1 LFKTH
6 LYGFKPYLFLDELS
20 DDDINLFEV
29 VALEFGKRWR
39 EYLKKPVPPKLHLL
53 ESHVPKQLWRYRRFG
68 IFGEDPIEREHHRR
82 KKLNILFAPIRDWEK
97 IQRAIQSRD
106 SRMQHPDVIQAQ
118 SLVIN
123 STKRAKKRQSKADM
137 KKDNK
142 RKVKA
147 EQKIYIQE
155 NLINTNLEY

>member
-1 LFKTH
+1 
-6 LYGFKPYLFLDELS
+6 
-20 DDDINLFEV
+20 LFEA

-39 EYLKKPVPPKLHLL
+39 EDLKKPVPLKLHLL
-53 ESHVPKQLWRYRRFG
+53 ESHVPSQLWRYR

-118 SLVIN
+118 ALVIN
-123 STKRAKKRQSKADM
+123 STKRVKKRPSKADM
-137 KKDNK
+137 KIETKK
-142 RKVKA
+142 KVKA
-147 EQKIYIQE
+147 EKNKFIQE
-155 NLINTNLEY
+155 NLITTNLEY

>member
-1 LFKTH
+1 
-6 LYGFKPYLFLDELS
+6 
-20 DDDINLFEV
+20 
-29 VALEFGKRWR
+29 
-39 EYLKKPVPPKLHLL
+39 
-53 ESHVPKQLWRYRRFG
+53 
-68 IFGEDPIEREHHRR
+68 
-82 KKLNILFAPIRDWEK
+82 
-97 IQRAIQSRD
+97 
-106 SRMQHPDVIQAQ
+106 MQHPDVIQAQ